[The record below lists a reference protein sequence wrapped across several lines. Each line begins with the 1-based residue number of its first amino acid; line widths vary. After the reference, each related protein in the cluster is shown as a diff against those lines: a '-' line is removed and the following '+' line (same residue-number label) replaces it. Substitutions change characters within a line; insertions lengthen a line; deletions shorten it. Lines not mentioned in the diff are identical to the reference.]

1 MATRSSIGIMDTSGK
16 ILSIYAH
23 SDGYPSYMGEILTT
37 YYKDVNKV
45 KQLIKQGYASQ
56 IGATLEASEA
66 VKRFGFSPILQDE
79 YRALPEDEKKRL
91 ADDYYS
97 GEYSVFYKRDR
108 GETDVD
114 ANLSDNLTE
123 WLTQQGQAYNY
134 VFYKGKWYAYEGETP
149 IDIETEEYVPPHELP
164 GTTSTTSQTV
174 KSKKATYTWDDADRD
189 MRKLLEAQKDL
200 GPEQFGVKFYIGEED
215 GAFISFSNQPVR
227 SFYVKKGAV
236 DGQVFCVL
244 LLPTSEFYKDA
255 HLHVKPKPQTMK
267 HIRGVLYHQVN
278 YVIQNL

>member
-56 IGATLEASEA
+56 IGVKLEASEA
-66 VKRFGFSPILQDE
+66 VKRFGFSPLFQE
-79 YRALPEDEKKRL
+79 GYGALPEDEKKRL
-91 ADDYYS
+91 ADEYYS

-114 ANLSDNLTE
+114 ADLSDNLTE
-123 WLTQQGQAYNY
+123 WITNHGQAFNY
-134 VFYKGKWYAYEGETP
+134 VFYKGKWYAYDGETP
-149 IDIETEEYVPPHELP
+149 IDIETEEEVPPHELP
-164 GTTSTTSQTV
+164 GSTSTTSQTV
-174 KSKKATYTWDDADRD
+174 KTKKVTYTWDDADRD
-189 MRKLLEAQKDL
+189 MRKLLAAQKDL
-200 GPEQFGVKFYIGEED
+200 GPEQFGVKFYIGEDE
-215 GAFISFSNQPVR
+215 GAIISFSNQQVH
-227 SFYVKKGAV
+227 SFYVKKGTV
-236 DGQVFCVL
+236 EGQRLCVL

-255 HLHVKPKPQTMK
+255 HLHAKPKPQTMK

>member
-1 MATRSSIGIMDTSGK
+1 MATRSSVGLMNKEGK
-16 ILSIYAH
+16 VLSIYAH
-23 SDGYPSYMGEILTT
+23 SDGYPGYMGKILTD
-37 YYKDVNKV
+37 YYTDIKKV
-45 KQLIKQGYASQ
+45 KALLSMGYASR
-56 IGATLEASEA
+56 IGATLEASE
-66 VKRFGFSPILQDE
+66 VIERFGFGGMYTDE
-79 YRALPEDEKKRL
+79 FLALSEEEQKRL
-91 ADDYYS
+91 RDDYFS
-97 GEYSVFYKRDR
+97 VKYSVFYKRDR

-114 ANLSDNLTE
+114 ADLSNNLTE

-134 VFYKGKWYAYEGETP
+134 VFYKGKWYAYDIETP
-149 IDIETEEYVPPHELP
+149 IDIETAEEVPPHELP
-164 GTTSTTSQTV
+164 GSTSTTSQTV

-215 GAFISFSNQPVR
+215 GAFISFNNQQVR

-236 DGQVFCVL
+236 EGQVICVL

-278 YVIQNL
+278 YVLQNL

>member
-1 MATRSSIGIMDTSGK
+1 MATRSSIGIMDKSGK

-23 SDGYPSYMGEILTT
+23 SDGYPGYMGKILTD
-37 YYKDVNKV
+37 YYTDIKKV
-45 KQLIKQGYASQ
+45 KALLSMGYASQ

-66 VKRFGFSPILQDE
+66 VKRFGFSPILQDG

-97 GEYSVFYKRDR
+97 EKYSVFYKRDR
-108 GETDVD
+108 GETGVD
-114 ANLSDNLTE
+114 ANLSNNLTE

-134 VFYKGKWYAYEGETP
+134 VFYKGKWYAYDIETP
-149 IDIETEEYVPPHELP
+149 IDIETAEEVPPHELP
-164 GTTSTTSQTV
+164 GSTSTASQTV

-215 GAFISFSNQPVR
+215 GAFISFNNQQVR
-227 SFYVKKGAV
+227 SFYVKKGSV
-236 DGQVFCVL
+236 EGQVICVL

-278 YVIQNL
+278 YVLQNL